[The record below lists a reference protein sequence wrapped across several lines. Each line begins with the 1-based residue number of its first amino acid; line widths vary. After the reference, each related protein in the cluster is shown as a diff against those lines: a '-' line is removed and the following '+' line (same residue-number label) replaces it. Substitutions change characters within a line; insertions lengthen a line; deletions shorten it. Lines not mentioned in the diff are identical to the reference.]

1 MGRNPV
7 GKVEERLEELLL
19 AFPVKLNGHERICT
33 TDDSQQRQHKDAR
46 QRMLTRSFDARVRN
60 TLKVLKNRLC
70 REFVLHVT
78 CPLASPARNPVA
90 RDHTNDARSRVS
102 SNRSKLLHV
111 WRDSPGPGGGL
122 PVEYALMLLHQAAR
136 TLDAIHRS
144 GVVHRDLKPENMVVV
159 LSDSH
164 EPRLKIV
171 DFGIAKCILIGG
183 KPATTLGVG
192 TVQYEAPEQ
201 MRGDRDIGP
210 AADLYS
216 LAHVTFALLTGQ
228 PYWVND
234 DCT

>member
-90 RDHTNDARSRVS
+90 REHTNDARSKVS

-111 WRDSPGPGGGL
+111 WRDSPEWGVTVRLRIVLVAREGFAPAVSKHGEILKSSTLAFIVLQSNQISARVLTTFAQGSAGSGSGITWSSIGRRITAF
-122 PVEYALMLLHQAAR
+122 VSFGFSTNACFRNVTSRTTTAR
-136 TLDAIHRS
+136 T
-144 GVVHRDLKPENMVVV
+144 
-159 LSDSH
+159 
-164 EPRLKIV
+164 
-171 DFGIAKCILIGG
+171 
-183 KPATTLGVG
+183 
-192 TVQYEAPEQ
+192 Q
-201 MRGDRDIGP
+201 DRDSVWSQWR
-210 AADLYS
+210 ARAQL
-216 LAHVTFALLTGQ
+216 
-228 PYWVND
+228 
-234 DCT
+234 

>member
-111 WRDSPGPGGGL
+111 WRDSPGLRVRRAARAHNSVQSHTTSARASGCQRESVDACPSDVGCHSIVRHGGL
-122 PVEYALMLLHQAAR
+122 SRIDSPAHRESER
-136 TLDAIHRS
+136 TSHRS
-144 GVVHRDLKPENMVVV
+144 THHAEESTG
-159 LSDSH
+159 
-164 EPRLKIV
+164 
-171 DFGIAKCILIGG
+171 
-183 KPATTLGVG
+183 ATLV
-192 TVQYEAPEQ
+192 
-201 MRGDRDIGP
+201 
-210 AADLYS
+210 
-216 LAHVTFALLTGQ
+216 
-228 PYWVND
+228 
-234 DCT
+234 

>member
-111 WRDSPGPGGGL
+111 WRDSPGVNPLAFRRRLQEVCGTLGCREAVSPWSSYRLSVPLPLRFHPKVPQTGIARRGGG
-122 PVEYALMLLHQAAR
+122 EAAR
-136 TLDAIHRS
+136 VDS
-144 GVVHRDLKPENMVVV
+144 GDM
-159 LSDSH
+159 
-164 EPRLKIV
+164 
-171 DFGIAKCILIGG
+171 
-183 KPATTLGVG
+183 
-192 TVQYEAPEQ
+192 
-201 MRGDRDIGP
+201 
-210 AADLYS
+210 
-216 LAHVTFALLTGQ
+216 
-228 PYWVND
+228 
-234 DCT
+234 